1 MSDPH
6 QALSSLKELFPNY
19 TEDLLLSV
27 LETMGTVEASV
38 EALFT
43 LDSAEAPAAPT
54 STSLSPDFLDVGG
67 PADMTDEVHMQKQLE
82 QIIRESREEVKGK
95 KSLSWKDKL
104 KNVFKKKAKE
114 VPKPAA
120 APVLPAPK
128 PSVPASFSPQPAA
141 PRRVEEEDEEEII
154 SFKTAE
160 DPRNV
165 QGARYRQL
173 PGGED
178 IELTA
183 ARKT

>member
-1 MSDPH
+1 MSDQR

-27 LETMGTVEASV
+27 LETMGSVEASV
-38 EALFT
+38 EALFSLESPT
-43 LDSAEAPAAPT
+43 VPAAAPT
-54 STSLSPDFLDVGG
+54 TLSADFLDVGG
-67 PADMTDEVHMQKQLE
+67 PADMTDEVTMQKQLE

-95 KSLSWKDKL
+95 KPESLSWKQKL

-114 VPKPAA
+114 APKPAVS
-120 APVLPAPK
+120 APAVSPPMSFASPAP
-128 PSVPASFSPQPAA
+128 ASI
-141 PRRVEEEDEEEII
+141 EEEDDEEII

-165 QGARYRQL
+165 QGARYRPL
-173 PGGED
+173 PGGDD